1 MVPITSS
8 KTCEVFNCFPSLITS
23 PPMSRCIPQLSEL
36 ADALAI
42 SLPPAV
48 EPLQSLLSVLL
59 RPDAPAVSSAPASG
73 GSPAAVGDAFPGGS
87 HTDRSV
93 AAAAGW
99 HGAAGAP
106 DSYDEASSEDKG
118 NLSDVSDDDGGS
130 SFCDGPGLEPGDG
143 GEADASYDHAW
154 DSAMDTPAALKG
166 VTGVHSPPERPQ
178 SDTAGKH
185 HAIAAYLPAA
195 LPASARRNN
204 DSFTCAARDGM
215 PR

>member
-1 MVPITSS
+1 MRFVTA
-8 KTCEVFNCFPSLITS
+8 FPSLINS
-23 PPMSRCIPQLSEL
+23 PPMYRCIPQLSEL

-59 RPDAPAVSSAPASG
+59 RPDAPAVSSVLASG
-73 GSPAAVGDAFPGGS
+73 GSPAAVGAAFPGGS

-106 DSYDEASSEDKG
+106 GSYGEASSEDKG
-118 NLSDVSDDDGGS
+118 SLSEVSDDDGSS

-143 GEADASYDHAW
+143 GEADASW

-185 HAIAAYLPAA
+185 HAINAYLPAA
-195 LPASARRNN
+195 HPASARR
-204 DSFTCAARDGM
+204 DKYSFTCATRDGI
-215 PR
+215 PRHRAQWHNCSLQ